1 MRGIANAG
9 KHLEVKPAKHPGA
22 PVSAANTYVTSVG
35 FDHDTFD
42 NAAFDATPRVM
53 QEGPNN
59 QDVDFTALST
69 SVRQFWL
76 DLCAKHSFSLL

>member
-9 KHLEVKPAKHPGA
+9 KHLEIKPAKHPGA

-35 FDHDTFD
+35 FDRAAFG
-42 NAAFDATPRVM
+42 NAAFDTTPRVM

-59 QDVDFTALST
+59 RDVDFTALST
-69 SVRQFWL
+69 SVRQFSI
-76 DLCAKHSFSLL
+76 DLCATHGFPLT